1 MRLIGHLGDKTA
13 AATFSDFL
21 YVHGIGNDVESEKD
35 GWAIWV
41 HGEDEVPRAR
51 EFLEQ
56 FKINPADPR
65 YQKGASQAQNLKTRE
80 RIEEAQAKDR
90 YFDKSKLFRDTRPY
104 GMGPLTLAIVLACV
118 GITLFGDKRPEFLD
132 HLYITRFWVEGA
144 SWVWHPGLPEI
155 RNGELWRLITP
166 IFMHGGLVHLAFN
179 SLAML
184 DLGSMI
190 EARRGS
196 LRLLAL
202 VIILAIASNLAQYAF
217 NIPGLKD
224 WNDIPA
230 DQRFRGGPVF
240 VGISGVAFGLMGY
253 IWMKSRFDPNSG
265 FFMPRQSVMIMLLWF
280 GLCIVGVIPRIANTA
295 HTIGLLL
302 GMAIGYGSSL
312 LARRRTSE

>member
-1 MRLIGHLGDKTA
+1 MRLIGHLADKTA

-21 YVHGIGNDVESEKD
+21 YVEGIGNDVEAEKD
-35 GWAIWV
+35 GWAIWI

-51 EFLEQ
+51 ELLDQ
-56 FKINPADPR
+56 FKVNPSDPK
-65 YQKGASQAQNLKTRE
+65 YHKGAAQAQTRKVQD
-80 RIEEAQAKDR
+80 RIEEAQARDR
-90 YFDKSKLFRDTRPY
+90 YFDKSRIFRDVRPY

-118 GITLFGDKRPEFLD
+118 CVTVMGGKKPEFLD
-132 HLYITRFWVEGA
+132 HLYITAFWVEGG

-155 RNGELWRLITP
+155 RHGEWWRLITP

-196 LRLLAL
+196 LRLAGL
-202 VIILAIASNLAQYAF
+202 VLVLAIASNLAQYAF
-217 NIPGLKD
+217 SIPSLKD
-224 WNDIPA
+224 WSNIPPSE
-230 DQRFRGGPVF
+230 RFLGGPAF

-265 FFMPRQSVMIMLLWF
+265 LFMPRQSVAMMLIWF
-280 GLCIVGVIPRIANTA
+280 GLCIVGVIGHIANTA
-295 HTIGLLL
+295 HTVGLLL

-312 LARRRTSE
+312 LSRRKATS